1 LGILGALGSCFSFVA
16 TVTIIPF
23 MPDGWAASAGGF
35 PAMTEKV
42 AFLMKDLV
50 LFAVSF
56 YLLKQ
61 DVVRA
66 SLCGKHLQG
75 SLMSGETSAG
85 ASRASAR
92 EEGMHM
98 ARPHR
103 NRVSVGREEGHA
115 ISDDIESLFVARK
128 GKIA

>member
-1 LGILGALGSCFSFVA
+1 
-16 TVTIIPF
+16 
-23 MPDGWAASAGGF
+23 
-35 PAMTEKV
+35 MTEKV

-66 SLCGKHLQG
+66 SLRGKHLQG

-92 EEGMHM
+92 KEGIHM
-98 ARPHR
+98 ARPRR
-103 NRVSVGREEGHA
+103 NRISVGREEDHA
-115 ISDDIESLFVARK
+115 ISDDIESLFVARQ